1 MRLLQAIALQIL
13 RSRRR
18 YEPNRTPIAL
28 TVVSP
33 FARGIEFRSS
43 SMPGVEQLSDAVSS
57 LEAGAGQHDH
67 GRLGLRDRTVTQ

>member
-1 MRLLQAIALQIL
+1 VRLLQAIAFQIL
-13 RSRRR
+13 RSGRR
-18 YEPNRTPIAL
+18 YEPNRIPVTL

-43 SMPGVEQLSDAVSS
+43 SMPGAEQLSDAVGS